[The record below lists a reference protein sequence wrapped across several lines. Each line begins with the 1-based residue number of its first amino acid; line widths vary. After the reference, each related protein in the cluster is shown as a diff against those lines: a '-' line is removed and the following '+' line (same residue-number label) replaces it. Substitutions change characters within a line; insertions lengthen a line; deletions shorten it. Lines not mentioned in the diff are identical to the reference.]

1 MQDQQVLQTQRLKV
15 GALMQQLPE
24 TRRGAQSVL
33 QVSRRLLLRR
43 HVLKDTLREAQ
54 VGLFEGLIWINK
66 VKSV

>member
-1 MQDQQVLQTQRLKV
+1 
-15 GALMQQLPE
+15 MQQLPE
-24 TRRGAQSVL
+24 TGRGAQSVL

>member
-15 GALMQQLPE
+15 GASMQQLPE
-24 TRRGAQSVL
+24 TGRGAQSVL

-54 VGLFEGLIWINK
+54 VGLFEGLI
-66 VKSV
+66 